1 VYFIFEIQNSIIGI
15 YWRLLDNTDS
25 VNSNLTV
32 GPARGFGAWSG
43 KGMAVGLRAM
53 VPRRQIVDQI
63 QIRQTPPRTRPIHD
77 GGLGSAKS
85 GSQTGIG
92 QVSWKSEK

>member
-1 VYFIFEIQNSIIGI
+1 
-15 YWRLLDNTDS
+15 
-25 VNSNLTV
+25 
-32 GPARGFGAWSG
+32 
-43 KGMAVGLRAM
+43 M